1 MKKRRREEKGAVL
14 IATIAILAFV
24 VIIMMGFLGQLVLYT
39 SNYSSSL
46 NNAYKVK
53 RILTNDC
60 YLFVENIDS
69 SKTIDENI
77 STISGLLENSEY
89 VDESMT
95 YYIDTDVKIGGNFSL
110 TYKRY
115 QADVVF
121 VINDSTITLKSL
133 SIKGAK

>member
-24 VIIMMGFLGQLVLYT
+24 GIMMGFLGQLVLYT

-69 SKTIDENI
+69 SKTIEENI
-77 STISGLLENSEY
+77 STISGLLENSKY

-95 YYIDTDVKIGGNFSL
+95 YYIDTDVKTGGNFSL

-121 VINDSTITLKSL
+121 VINDSSITLKSL
-133 SIKGAK
+133 TIKGAK

>member
-1 MKKRRREEKGAVL
+1 MKKIRREEKGAVL
-14 IATIAILAFV
+14 IATIAILAF
-24 VIIMMGFLGQLVLYT
+24 IGIMMGFLGQLVLYT

-69 SKTIDENI
+69 TKSIDENI
-77 STISGLLENSEY
+77 SVISNLLENSEY

-95 YYIDTDVKIGGNFSL
+95 YYTDTDTITGGNFSL

-121 VINDSTITLKSL
+121 TVSNSAITLKSL

>member
-1 MKKRRREEKGAVL
+1 MKISVL
-14 IATIAILAFV
+14 
-24 VIIMMGFLGQLVLYT
+24 
-39 SNYSSSL
+39 
-46 NNAYKVK
+46 
-53 RILTNDC
+53 
-60 YLFVENIDS
+60 
-69 SKTIDENI
+69 
-77 STISGLLENSEY
+77 SGLLENSEY

-95 YYIDTDVKIGGNFSL
+95 YYIDTDVKTGGNFSL